1 MSARRVLALFGHPGR
16 GGFNEAAVE
25 RAPRRARRPAAADRM
40 DRRYRSAGSRRAHRH
55 AVRTGLDLLIAHG
68 GQGDAPV
75 AEVAPR
81 FPRTQFAVTQGSL
94 TAPNVASYEILQEHS
109 AFLAGVL
116 AGLRAADGRAAHLS
130 GERVRPGLKGRAAYA
145 DGVRRA
151 SGRDPLTGFCGNQHD
166 PERAHEWAALAATRA
181 WSSP

>member
-1 MSARRVLALFGHPGR
+1 M
-16 GGFNEAAVE
+16 
-25 RAPRRARRPAAADRM
+25 
-40 DRRYRSAGSRRAHRH
+40 
-55 AVRTGLDLLIAHG
+55 
-68 GQGDAPV
+68 

-145 DGVRRA
+145 DGVPRQRPR
-151 SGRDPLTGFCGNQHD
+151 S
-166 PERAHEWAALAATRA
+166 AHRFLRQPA
-181 WSSP
+181 

>member
-1 MSARRVLALFGHPGR
+1 M
-16 GGFNEAAVE
+16 
-25 RAPRRARRPAAADRM
+25 
-40 DRRYRSAGSRRAHRH
+40 
-55 AVRTGLDLLIAHG
+55 RTGLDLLIAHG

-130 GERVRPGLKGRAAYA
+130 GERVRPGLKGAPRMPTACAAPA
-145 DGVRRA
+145 
-151 SGRDPLTGFCGNQHD
+151 RDPLTGFCGNQHD
-166 PERAHEWAALAATRA
+166 PERAHEWARRLPRATRA